1 MIANSSAPS
10 RIHITGNAG
19 SGKTTLAIA
28 LGQQLEL
35 PVFHLDSVVWQPH
48 WQKTPPAERQKLE
61 AAMCEPKAWIIEGVS
76 AQVRQLAD
84 RVLVLDTPSWQCL
97 ARAGKRNLPYAFR
110 SRPGLPAHCP
120 EILIVPKLLRIITR
134 FNSTIRADLVR
145 ESSTSTKYRWLDA
158 TTTASEA
165 REQLL

>member
-1 MIANSSAPS
+1 MIATASPS

-28 LGQQLEL
+28 LGQRLQL

-48 WQKTPPAERQKLE
+48 WKKTPPAERQKLE

-76 AQVRQLAD
+76 EQVRQRAD
-84 RVLVLDTPSWQCL
+84 RVLVLDTPTWQCL

-110 SRPGLPAHCP
+110 SRPGLPEHCP
-120 EILIVPKLLRIITR
+120 EILILPRLLRIITR
-134 FNSTIRADLVR
+134 FHSTIRADLVR
-145 ESSTSTKYRWLDA
+145 ESSTSTKYRWLGA
-158 TTTASEA
+158 TTTAHEA
-165 REQLL
+165 QEQLL